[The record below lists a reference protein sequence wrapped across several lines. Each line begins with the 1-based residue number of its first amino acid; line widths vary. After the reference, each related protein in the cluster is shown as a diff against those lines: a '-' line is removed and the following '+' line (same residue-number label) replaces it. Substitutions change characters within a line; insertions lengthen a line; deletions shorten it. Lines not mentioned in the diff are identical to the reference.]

1 MPHLT
6 ILLRETPAPA
16 STDTSD
22 RLPRS
27 AGTHAVRQVAAVEKH
42 TFVSGTSPLLANHSA
57 HGGTQFLI
65 PNTRLSCLFLF
76 FEIRDAKEYLISHT
90 AAQTPSPRAYL
101 LRHLISALIVPVPWA
116 VWSRFSP
123 DTAAKLPRSPT
134 IQGSC
139 RQLKLRGRGPQR
151 LQGGNFRLR
160 LPSYFAIL
168 HAHPK

>member
-42 TFVSGTSPLLANHSA
+42 TFVSGTSPLLASHLA
-57 HGGTQFLI
+57 HGGTHFLL
-65 PNTRLSCLFLF
+65 PNTQLSCLSLF
-76 FEIRDAKEYLISHT
+76 PKIWGAKRIPHQPHCCPDTITERLLASPSHLYADSSRT
-90 AAQTPSPRAYL
+90 L
-101 LRHLISALIVPVPWA
+101 GCA
-116 VWSRFSP
+116 VKIWSRYRR
-123 DTAAKLPRSPT
+123 KLPRSPT
-134 IQGSC
+134 TQGSC

-151 LQGGNFRLR
+151 LQGGNTRLR
-160 LPSYFAIL
+160 LPSYLAIL